1 MLGIRPAESG
11 PAVARQEGSTIA
23 SSLADL
29 GQGQEFGD
37 VATKGHAERAVLKLL
52 ST

>member
-1 MLGIRPAESG
+1 MPPRISARYEDGI
-11 PAVARQEGSTIA
+11 TIA

-37 VATKGHAERAVLKLL
+37 VAAKGKDEQARPG
-52 ST
+52 